1 MAFRALGAVRVGVL
15 ISLTITGLLLWLART
30 AWWSER
36 TDVGGF
42 RDVEVGLTGFGGSPF
57 VWCAAG
63 ACIAFVVSA
72 LPLRPRLRRAA
83 TGAGLAATAAAAIV
97 WAVLVARVLRRDA
110 EAYRGWASEV
120 WARRF
125 ADPATGPGPALTET
139 STPGSNIA
147 LVVVFLLLMIGCVLA
162 APRRHE
168 RSVLLTATM
177 VNAAAGL
184 AATVRPIWITTG
196 PQTVEPDWYVLPD
209 LVKNETASAVALAA
223 LVPLLGI
230 GLLLPPERRTR
241 RGWAVAWAATAC
253 VFCYASYGVMMVE
266 LSSAN
271 WSLGSGEVGGVSPLP
286 AGPGAGITGLLVLA
300 IFLPLVASTRVAFA
314 DAAARKQARWTIPAA
329 RPMDHRNAAGSDP
342 GHAFGEQVPP
352 DDVLPVQQPAGDIPA
367 DDVPPDDVP
376 PVGTPPAGRAH
387 LGG

>member
-1 MAFRALGAVRVGVL
+1 MAFRGSGAVRFGVL
-15 ISLTITGLLLWLART
+15 ISLTITGLLLWLAAGA

-72 LPLRPRLRRAA
+72 LPFRPRVRRVA
-83 TGAGLAATAAAAIV
+83 TGAGLAATAAAAIG
-97 WAVLVARVLRRDA
+97 WAMLVARVLRRDA
-110 EAYRGWASEV
+110 EAFRGWAPEV

-125 ADPATGPGPALTET
+125 ADPALTET
-139 STPGSNIA
+139 STDGSNIA
-147 LVVVFLLLMIGCVLA
+147 LVAVFLLLVIGCVLA

-168 RSVLLTATM
+168 RSVLLTAAM

-184 AATVRPIWITTG
+184 AATARPIWITTG
-196 PQTVEPDWYVLPD
+196 PQTVGPDWYVLPD
-209 LVKNETASAVALAA
+209 LAENATAAAVALAA

-241 RGWAVAWAATAC
+241 RGWAVAWVATAC
-253 VFCYASYGVMMVE
+253 VSCYASYFVMIVD
-266 LSSAN
+266 LSTSTS
-271 WSLGSGEVGGVSPLP
+271 WSLGSGEVGSASSPP
-286 AGPGAGITGLLVLA
+286 AGLGAGISGLLVLA
-300 IFLPLVASTRVAFA
+300 IFLPMVVSTRVAFA
-314 DAAARKQARWTIPAA
+314 DAAARKT
-329 RPMDHRNAAGSDP
+329 AGPDP
-342 GHAFGEQVPP
+342 GNALGVQVPP
-352 DDVLPVQQPAGDIPA
+352 DDVLPVGQSAGDIPA
-367 DDVPPDDVP
+367 DVVPPDDI
-376 PVGTPPAGRAH
+376 PPAGRAR